1 MPPDVERRLAAK
13 VLRDSASDQEGGMTA
28 QQQAEALDAVLCTQ
42 LPDGHEVFV
51 EPYNQ
56 GLNVRYRIDSPSR
69 AVLKQD
75 GLLVQPPFNVDDE
88 VAVVLAWVSRNH

>member
-1 MPPDVERRLAAK
+1 MNAK
-13 VLRDSASDQEGGMTA
+13 L
-28 QQQAEALDAVLCTQ
+28 QAEALAAVLCKK

-51 EPYNQ
+51 EQYNE
-56 GLNVRYRIDSPSR
+56 GLNVRYRVDSPSR

-75 GLLVQPPFNVDDE
+75 GLLAQPPFNVDDE

>member
-1 MPPDVERRLAAK
+1 
-13 VLRDSASDQEGGMTA
+13 MTA
-28 QQQAEALDAVLCTQ
+28 QQQAEALDAVLCKQ
-42 LPDGHEVFV
+42 LPDGQEVFV

-56 GLNVRYRIDSPSR
+56 GLNVRYRIDSPTR
-69 AVLKQD
+69 AILKQD

>member
-1 MPPDVERRLAAK
+1 
-13 VLRDSASDQEGGMTA
+13 MTA
-28 QQQAEALDAVLCTQ
+28 QQQAEALDAVLCKQ

-69 AVLKQD
+69 AVLQN
-75 GLLVQPPFNVDDE
+75 GLLVEPPFNVDDE

>member
-1 MPPDVERRLAAK
+1 MG
-13 VLRDSASDQEGGMTA
+13 DSASDQDGGMNP
-28 QQQAEALDAVLCTQ
+28 QQLAEGLDAVLCKQ

-51 EPYNQ
+51 EQYNE

-69 AVLKQD
+69 AVLKQE
-75 GLLVQPPFNVDDE
+75 GLLVEPPFDMDDE

>member
-1 MPPDVERRLAAK
+1 MN
-13 VLRDSASDQEGGMTA
+13 A
-28 QQQAEALDAVLCTQ
+28 QQQAEALAAALRKQ

-51 EPYNQ
+51 EQYNQ

-69 AVLKQD
+69 AVLKQV
-75 GLLVQPPFNVDDE
+75 GLLVEPPFDADNE

>member
-1 MPPDVERRLAAK
+1 MNV
-13 VLRDSASDQEGGMTA
+13 
-28 QQQAEALDAVLCTQ
+28 QQLAEALDAALCKQ

-51 EPYNQ
+51 EQYNE

-75 GLLVQPPFNVDDE
+75 GLLVEPPFNVDDE

>member
-1 MPPDVERRLAAK
+1 MN
-13 VLRDSASDQEGGMTA
+13 A
-28 QQQAEALDAVLCTQ
+28 QQQAEALDAVLCKQ
-42 LPDGHEVFV
+42 LPDGHEVLV